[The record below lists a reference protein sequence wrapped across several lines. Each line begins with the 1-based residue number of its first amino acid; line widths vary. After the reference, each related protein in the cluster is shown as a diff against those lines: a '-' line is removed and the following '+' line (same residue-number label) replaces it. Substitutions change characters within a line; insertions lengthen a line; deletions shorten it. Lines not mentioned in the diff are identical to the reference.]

1 MNTEVKQDDA
11 QNDLNGLYNQARYFV
26 ELIKTQQDIMKEYL
40 DYAKSIKTKLSI
52 FNIIFLNELM
62 GANVSDKVD
71 IILKKICEE
80 KDYKTFLKYID
91 IEKVKNLDPTLALLM
106 SDYIGKIQTNRLID
120 DEKEKLK
127 HIKIYLKEK
136 KSYLQTK
143 DNENA
148 KAPISAKDV
157 SISNTNKSKSKNKS
171 KKNNS
176 NSSVFQPCLNIASD
190 DIFSQMIF
198 HIQNLK
204 KEYTTL
210 LTKLEQINSD
220 ISRKD
225 EALREQTDKFN
236 ILYEEHQQTISD
248 NKNKKET
255 IKELKQNIN
264 DLEARIEHNINLHN
278 EEIIAK
284 DHEIM
289 CLKEEIDEWKK
300 ANIDLQNS
308 QDYSKNVFIAQ
319 LTQKLKI
326 NHDDYVKY
334 KTTNQIEALK
344 IMLDNIFAELSNNG
358 INFKSEE

>member
-1 MNTEVKQDDA
+1 M
-11 QNDLNGLYNQARYFV
+11 
-26 ELIKTQQDIMKEYL
+26 
-40 DYAKSIKTKLSI
+40 
-52 FNIIFLNELM
+52 
-62 GANVSDKVD
+62 
-71 IILKKICEE
+71 
-80 KDYKTFLKYID
+80 
-91 IEKVKNLDPTLALLM
+91 
-106 SDYIGKIQTNRLID
+106 
-120 DEKEKLK
+120 K

-334 KTTNQIEALK
+334 KTTNEIEALK